1 MPWLAEIRF
10 NAGPA
15 GLGLLS
21 AAWGAGALAGTLV
34 AGNLHLA
41 RPGRILLASVAV
53 AGVAMLV
60 VAVAPV
66 LALAMAAL
74 AVMGLMVGFVN
85 IVAIS
90 WLQARIA
97 QDMLGRVMSL
107 AMLMGFGITPLS
119 LGVAG
124 ALLDVNATLLFVGA
138 GLLVV
143 GVAVAAA
150 LSRYPS
156 KFDAPSPMLEAAG
169 RAQVTA

>member
-1 MPWLAEIRF
+1 V
-10 NAGPA
+10 
-15 GLGLLS
+15 
-21 AAWGAGALAGTLV
+21 V
-34 AGNLHLA
+34 AGNLHLE

-53 AGVAMLV
+53 SGAAMLV

-66 LALAMAAL
+66 LVVTMAAL

-85 IVAIS
+85 IVAVS

-107 AMLMGFGITPLS
+107 AMLVGFGITPLS

-124 ALLDVNATLLFVGA
+124 ALLDVNATLLFAGS
-138 GLLVV
+138 GLLVI

-156 KFDAPSPMLEAAG
+156 KFDAPSPILGTARPEP
-169 RAQVTA
+169 VTA

>member
-1 MPWLAEIRF
+1 M
-10 NAGPA
+10 
-15 GLGLLS
+15 
-21 AAWGAGALAGTLV
+21 V
-34 AGNLHLA
+34 
-41 RPGRILLASVAV
+41 
-53 AGVAMLV
+53 
-60 VAVAPV
+60 
-66 LALAMAAL
+66 AL

-150 LSRYPS
+150 LARYPS
-156 KFDAPSPMLEAAG
+156 KFDAPSPMLEAT
-169 RAQVTA
+169 RPAQVTA